1 MTKEELLKKIED
13 YEETKN
19 LNRMGCSENWY
30 NPVYAIKQTFT
41 LDEIKKMSE
50 KEINNLIK
58 LANNISEGLW

>member
-58 LANNISEGLW
+58 LANNISDGLW

>member
-30 NPVYAIKQTFT
+30 DPVYAIKRTFT

>member
-1 MTKEELLKKIED
+1 MTKEKLL
-13 YEETKN
+13 EEIKN
-19 LNRMGCSENWY
+19 YQENKSYNRMGCSENWY

-58 LANNISEGLW
+58 LANNISDGLW

>member
-30 NPVYAIKQTFT
+30 NPVYAIKRTFT

-58 LANNISEGLW
+58 LANNISDGLW

>member
-13 YEETKN
+13 YEGTKN

-41 LDEIKKMSE
+41 LDEIKKMSQL
-50 KEINNLIK
+50 EIDNLIK

>member
-1 MTKEELLKKIED
+1 MTKEELLKKIEN

-30 NPVYAIKQTFT
+30 DPVYAIKRTFSKE
-41 LDEIKKMSE
+41 EIINMSQS
-50 KEINNLIK
+50 EIDNLIK

>member
-30 NPVYAIKQTFT
+30 DPVYAIKRTFT
-41 LDEIKKMSE
+41 LGEIKKMSE

>member
-30 NPVYAIKQTFT
+30 DPVYAIKQTFT